1 MGIYIKQTDGLQR
14 LSGEKL
20 TYQKIVS
27 ALGYVPFKG
36 NYNDLTNKP
45 ITQDGNDN
53 SFIIQDSSGNK
64 IAQID
69 ESGLVVTNV
78 KAYNIYSNGVNLL
91 EALNNLAN
99 DTTKIDQL
107 QAQID
112 ALPFNDYT
120 NSDYLNICDKDNNPI
135 ARFDEN
141 GFTTTEILTNAINI
155 KHKYTDGEGNVVT
168 EDYDVGAEIKTLK
181 KGMANTP
188 DDVVTEP
195 ELAAALAKI
204 PVTEQGNITSTS
216 GEFAIQDESGNKIMQ
231 VDANGLTV
239 PQIKTTSANIGGVD
253 VPNGLAPKEHTHQ
266 LTNLEGAAASPSK
279 TYFILASKGDQAKP
293 EWIEEDHFATA
304 SELQGVGDKVTTLIG
319 EDTDKSVRTI
329 ANETLAEALIP
340 EDAQES
346 LNTLEEIAA

>member
-1 MGIYIKQTDGLQR
+1 MNYYVQIIEQSNNRGGISMGIYIKQTDGLQR

-69 ESGLVVTNV
+69 ENGLVVTNV

-112 ALPFNDYT
+112 ALPFSDYT

-141 GFTTTEILTNAINI
+141 GFTTTEILANAINI
-155 KHKYTDGEGNVVT
+155 KHKYTDAEGNVVA
-168 EDYDVGAEIKTLK
+168 EDYDVGAEIKALK
-181 KGMANTP
+181 EEVASTP

-231 VDANGLTV
+231 VDADGLTI
-239 PQIKTTSANIGGVD
+239 PQIKATSANIGGVD
-253 VPNGLAPKEHTHQ
+253 IAILNNDVNNLKNNALTEVDVEDIVPP
-266 LTNLEGAAASPSK
+266 
-279 TYFILASKGDQAKP
+279 
-293 EWIEEDHFATA
+293 
-304 SELQGVGDKVTTLIG
+304 VGDPKDGTYYLIG
-319 EDTDKSVRTI
+319 
-329 ANETLAEALIP
+329 AN
-340 EDAQES
+340 S
-346 LNTLEEIAA
+346 NNTTPV